1 MYLLFQDMVEYFV
14 SQGYVRGESI
24 RAAPYDFRFAPHSQE
39 TFFLLNVGREGR
51 KGRKKEKNTKIKV
64 ERSKE

>member
-39 TFFLLNVGREGR
+39 TIFFYYTWEG
-51 KGRKKEKNTKIKV
+51 KEEGKKEKTLK
-64 ERSKE
+64 

>member
-39 TFFLLNVGREGR
+39 TIFFIKRR
-51 KGRKKEKNTKIKV
+51 KERKENKKERKKKTLK
-64 ERSKE
+64 

>member
-1 MYLLFQDMVEYFV
+1 MVEYFV

-39 TFFLLNVGREGR
+39 TIFFITRG
-51 KGRKKEKNTKIKV
+51 KGRKKERKKKH
-64 ERSKE
+64 

>member
-1 MYLLFQDMVEYFV
+1 MYHLFQDMVEYFV

-39 TFFLLNVGREGR
+39 TIFFITRR
-51 KGRKKEKNTKIKV
+51 KGRKKERKKKH
-64 ERSKE
+64 